1 MASKRI
7 GAQTVRFAS
16 PPVILGAGVAAGP
29 MEGDGPLGGSF
40 DEVVPDLYLGQQTYE
55 KAEREL
61 MKRACH
67 HALAKARIDVK
78 DLNYF
83 LAGDLLNQLI
93 TSTFNALPLQTPFL
107 GLYGACST
115 SMESLG
121 LAAMLCDGGFADKV
135 LVATSSHNATA
146 ERQYRYP
153 VEYGSQRRPYAQWTV
168 TAAGAAVVAAAG
180 QGEGPRI
187 THVTTGKVVDLGIK
201 DPFDQGA
208 AMAPA
213 AIDTML
219 AHFNETGRSADY
231 YDLIVTGDL
240 ASFGKEMALEVAR
253 RAGLELGDRYEDC
266 GVMIYDRSRQ
276 DVHSGGSG
284 CGCSA
289 AVVFGHLL
297 KQVSAGG
304 RVRRLLVVAT
314 GALLS
319 PTTFQQGENI
329 PAIAHAVAIEA

>member
-1 MASKRI
+1 MATKRLGPQTVFLENQPVMI
-7 GAQTVRFAS
+7 GA
-16 PPVILGAGVAAGP
+16 AAVVGP
-29 MEGDGPLGGSF
+29 MEADGPLGASF
-40 DEVVPDLYLGQQTYE
+40 DEAVGDLYAEQETYE

-61 MKRACH
+61 MKRAVNR
-67 HALAKARIDVK
+67 ALEKARTDLK

-93 TSTFNALPLQTPFL
+93 TSSFNAVSLNTPFF

-135 LVATSSHNATA
+135 LVSTSSHNATA

-153 VEYGSQRRPYAQWTV
+153 VEYGTQRRPYAQWTV
-168 TAAGAAVVAAAG
+168 TAAGAAVITASG
-180 QGEGPRI
+180 QGKGPRI

-201 DPFDQGA
+201 DPFNQGA

-213 AIDTML
+213 AVDTMM
-219 AHFNETGRSADY
+219 AHFNDTKRAPNY
-231 YDLIVTGDL
+231 YDLILTGDL
-240 ASFGKEMALEVAR
+240 GHFGREMAVRIAR
-253 RAGLELGDRYEDC
+253 EQGLELGDNYQD
-266 GVMIYDRSRQ
+266 GGIMIYDNARQ

-297 KQVSAGG
+297 KEMNQNQKPA
-304 RVRRLLVVAT
+304 RLLVVAT

-319 PTTFQQGENI
+319 PTSFQQGENI